1 MKKTVI
7 FICLVLLS
15 FNILLAENKTLS
27 PVIDSTTGQIQGFY
41 EDNIW
46 KFYGIPYAQPPIDE
60 LRWVAPQPKS
70 WEDVL
75 VADKFGPEC
84 PQIFVSIF
92 KRQEGV
98 EDKEDCLYLNVWTKD
113 LDGKK
118 PVIFWIHGGG
128 FEIGAGSWPKYD
140 GSSLALKNAV
150 VVTFNY
156 RLGPFGFLA
165 HPLLSEE
172 APYGT
177 SGNYGLLDQ
186 IAALKWVNEN
196 IEKFGGD
203 PENIT
208 VMGQSAGGIS
218 IASMMVSPF
227 AEGLFNQA
235 IIMSGLIPF
244 DLYPLK
250 SDNKTSMEDIGV
262 EFQKVLGI
270 EDGDIL
276 EQMRDLDTF
285 TIFEKFETIK
295 EQGLVRKHLCYDG
308 YYFPEDPY
316 QLFQEEKFQKVPTIV
331 GGTQNEGSLF
341 KLLFSMSKSEYYAYL
356 DDSFE
361 DDYDLAMK
369 YYGNWLNYENAYSR
383 IIGDF
388 FMMNA
393 EMLANYQAENG
404 SDVYR
409 YNFKWYPLPFVLLD
423 LKAYHSLD
431 VPYALGNLSGILYTD
446 YDYEISDMLQDYIIQ
461 FIYGEDELKSN
472 GIIWDKYSEYNTVL
486 NIGWT
491 IRNKKQPRQKYI
503 NLIFDNLYELLENEA
518 AY

>member
-1 MKKTVI
+1 MKKSMIVL
-7 FICLVLLS
+7 FVLLFLS
-15 FNILLAENKTLS
+15 VSIFSSSKALS
-27 PVIDSTTGQIQGFY
+27 PVVESMTGKIQGFS

-46 KFYGIPYAQPPIDE
+46 KFYGIPYAQPPVGD

-70 WEDVL
+70 WNDTL
-75 VADKFGPEC
+75 IADKFGPEC
-84 PQIFVSIF
+84 PQIAVSIF
-92 KRQEGV
+92 RKQEGV

-113 LDGKK
+113 LNGKK

-128 FEIGAGSWPKYD
+128 FEIGAGSWPRYD
-140 GSSLALKNAV
+140 GTNLALKDAV

-172 APYGT
+172 APYGA

-203 PENIT
+203 PDNIT
-208 VMGQSAGGIS
+208 IMGQSAGGIS
-218 IASMMVSPF
+218 IASMFVSPF
-227 AEGLFNQA
+227 ADGLFNKA

-250 SDNKTSMEDIGV
+250 SENETSMEDIGV

-276 EQMRDLDTF
+276 KQMRELDTT
-285 TIFEKFETIK
+285 TIFEKFEKIK

-308 YYFPEDPY
+308 YYFPEEPY
-316 QLFQEEKFQKVPTIV
+316 QLFQEEKFKIVPTIV
-331 GGTQNEGSLF
+331 GGTYNEGSLF
-341 KLLFSMSKSEYYAYL
+341 RFLFSMTKDQYYAYL

-361 DDYDLAMK
+361 DDYDEALE
-369 YYGNWLNYENAYSR
+369 YYGNWFNYREAYSR

-404 SDVYR
+404 PCVYR
-409 YNFKWYPLPFVLLD
+409 YNFKWFPIPFFLLNI
-423 LKAYHSLD
+423 KAFHSID
-431 VPYALGNLSGILYTD
+431 VAYAFGTITNFYYSN
-446 YDYEISDMLQDYIIQ
+446 YDHKISSMLMDYIIQ
-461 FIYGEDELKSN
+461 FIN
-472 GIIWDKYSEYNTVL
+472 GQEKLVSDGTVWDNYSETGNVL
-486 NIGWT
+486 NIGWC
-491 IRNKKQPRQKYI
+491 IQNIKQPRQKYI
-503 NLIFDNLYELLENEA
+503 DLIFNNLYELLENEA

>member
-7 FICLVLLS
+7 IICTIFLS

-27 PVIDSTTGQIQGFY
+27 PVVDSTTGQVQGFY

-46 KFYGIPYAQPPIDE
+46 KFYGIPYAQPPVGD

-70 WEDVL
+70 WDDVL
-75 VADKFGPEC
+75 IADKFGSDC
-84 PQIFVSIF
+84 PQITVSIF

-98 EDKEDCLYLNVWTKD
+98 EDNEDCLYLNIWSKD

-128 FEIGAGSWPKYD
+128 FEIGGGSWPKYD
-140 GSSLALKNAV
+140 GTSLALQNAV
-150 VVTFNY
+150 IVTINY
-156 RLGPFGFLA
+156 RIGPFGFLA
-165 HPLLSEE
+165 HPLLSAE
-172 APYGT
+172 ASYGT

-186 IAALKWVNEN
+186 IAALEWVNEN

-208 VMGQSAGGIS
+208 LMGQSAGGIS

-227 AEGLFNQA
+227 AEGLFNKA
-235 IIMSGLIPF
+235 IIMSGLIPY

-250 SDNKTSMEDIGV
+250 SDTQTSMEDIGV

-276 EQMRDLDTF
+276 KQMRDLDTSN
-285 TIFEKFETIK
+285 ILDKFETIT

-308 YYFPEDPY
+308 YYFPEEPY
-316 QLFQEEKFQKVPTIV
+316 RLFQEEKFQKVPTIV
-331 GGTQNEGSLF
+331 SGMQNEGSLF
-341 KLLFSMSKSEYYAYL
+341 KLIFSMSKDEFNNYL

-369 YYGNWLNYENAYSR
+369 YYGNWLNYKNAYSR
-383 IIGDF
+383 VIGDF
-388 FMMNA
+388 FMMSA
-393 EMLANYQAENG
+393 EMLANYQAENE
-404 SDVYR
+404 SEVYR
-409 YNFKWYPLPFVLLD
+409 YNFKWYPLPFILLD

-431 VPYALGNLSGILYTD
+431 VPYILGNLSGILYTD
-446 YDYEISDMLQDYIIQ
+446 YDYKISDMLQEYIIQ
-461 FIYGEDELKSN
+461 FINGEKELKSN
-472 GIIWDKYSEYNTVL
+472 GIVWDNYAETNNVL
-486 NIGWT
+486 NIGGI
-491 IRNKKQPRQKYI
+491 IRNEKQPRQKYI
-503 NLIFDNLYELLENEA
+503 NLIYENLYELLENETS
-518 AY
+518 Y